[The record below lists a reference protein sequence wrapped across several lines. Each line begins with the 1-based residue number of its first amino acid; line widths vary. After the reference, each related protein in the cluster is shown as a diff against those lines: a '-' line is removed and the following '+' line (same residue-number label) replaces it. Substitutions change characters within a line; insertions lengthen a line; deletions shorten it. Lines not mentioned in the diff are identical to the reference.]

1 MMSDKE
7 SSHPRPRVRFTAM
20 GPRRGRNGGVA
31 RERRRVVRG
40 ADAALCDLWAH
51 DRQALPGGNLRSRH
65 QDLLQR
71 RVPRALPRLC
81 ARRARSRLPPADEHR
96 RNLRGPDGEMTAVD
110 ITPNAVRYPADAP
123 RNDKETC
130 GSVRSCCLADWESV
144 MSMDSVSLSDGGI
157 LARLVTRREVA
168 PIA

>member
-1 MMSDKE
+1 
-7 SSHPRPRVRFTAM
+7 V
-20 GPRRGRNGGVA
+20 
-31 RERRRVVRG
+31 
-40 ADAALCDLWAH
+40 
-51 DRQALPGGNLRSRH
+51 
-65 QDLLQR
+65 
-71 RVPRALPRLC
+71 
-81 ARRARSRLPPADEHR
+81 
-96 RNLRGPDGEMTAVD
+96 TAVD

-168 PIA
+168 PIAASALVAVLALLVTSGLGREAAAQSTDGTATADESTIYRPATPVA